1 MDIEELSNIF
11 EAIQIHNSNIQN
23 RSLDAKALGKEIDG
37 LKNLRIACE
46 IKIQEKK
53 NLLNNRRSTR
63 EEKELINADLSHY
76 STYLEDINNIIQEFT
91 LPEDKHSARPE
102 VLASARPEVL
112 ASARP
117 AVASSARPEVLAS
130 ARSAVLAS
138 ARPAVLASARPA
150 VLASAKQPSVSTSAK
165 SALAKPTVGS
175 ASAVARLAKQPSVS
189 TLAKSASAKSTVV
202 SARPSAKLASAK
214 LASAKLASAKLAES
228 ALRRQPAGPST
239 VTASARQPAGPSTVI
254 ASASQQVEEQVV
266 ILLFNPQREGSICR
280 LVSILLGSLFL
291 IGTLRLNIT
300 QQHFIGIL
308 NHHVITS
315 RIEGIT
321 GDTGLSD
328 TEIDQRLYTDVKKV
342 DVDFSDILVEHVF
355 INIRNIRNNI
365 ATLVN
370 KYIDRNCVL
379 SITFLGTS
387 FSITIFNRNIIFID
401 SHGAGTYKDGAKG
414 HCIIA
419 QSLDALLSNRTFN
432 ILIEEYINFARLAD
446 NDPSNQATF
455 PLCIVEINRYEY
467 IPNPMHHNKYMK
479 YKNKYINLSKNN

>member
-102 VLASARPEVL
+102 VLASARP
-112 ASARP
+112 

-130 ARSAVLAS
+130 ARS
-138 ARPAVLASARPA
+138 AVLASARPA

-202 SARPSAKLASAK
+202 SARPSAK

-321 GDTGLSD
+321 GNTGLDD